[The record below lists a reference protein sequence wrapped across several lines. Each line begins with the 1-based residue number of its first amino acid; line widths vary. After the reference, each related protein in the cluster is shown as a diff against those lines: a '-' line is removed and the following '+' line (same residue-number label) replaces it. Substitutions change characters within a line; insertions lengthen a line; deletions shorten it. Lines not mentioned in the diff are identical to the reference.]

1 MALRLKADF
10 ADDHLWAT
18 TKFKSNQRKS
28 KVTVSSPESRRKIS
42 LKSWERRLG
51 ERKGEQMRRNH
62 KKTNVDESNGQRNEA
77 NFNERVETK
86 TSLSEWQYKKDNTR
100 DTLTQKA
107 VSSRRQKINRKRRH
121 QRLNKK
127 KSDQEDI
134 SLSLFKTCIS
144 LPPSFHAEKKVL
156 HSWVHQYIIII
167 LERHQEEDS
176 AVSCSDSSMMHLTQ
190 IGVRLTL
197 F

>member
-1 MALRLKADF
+1 
-10 ADDHLWAT
+10 
-18 TKFKSNQRKS
+18 
-28 KVTVSSPESRRKIS
+28 
-42 LKSWERRLG
+42 
-51 ERKGEQMRRNH
+51 MRRNH

-156 HSWVHQYIIII
+156 HS
-167 LERHQEEDS
+167 
-176 AVSCSDSSMMHLTQ
+176 
-190 IGVRLTL
+190 
-197 F
+197 